1 MKTDIPEGYEFSHL
15 INFELD
21 TAVVVYRNTY
31 MKTYRIRRT
40 YKEIIQEI
48 GISKFTAVLRREISC
63 ATTLDEL
70 RLASALKHKYIQ
82 YLI

>member
-21 TAVVVYRNTY
+21 TAVVVYGNTY
-31 MKTYRIRRT
+31 MKTYKIRRT

-48 GISKFTAVLRREISC
+48 GISKFTAALRREISC
-63 ATTLDEL
+63 AITLSEG